1 MRRPR
6 TDIRPT
12 FGNPN
17 ANSTTIQPFP
27 QPSTNRFPPPTRTQP
42 TATQPQPFHNHFP
55 NYPATAFQPRT
66 NYREPQ
72 PVHNRPSTATQPRAN
87 HNHAS
92 IVFQSHSSRPKPS
105 DGRSRAWQTPTTQ
118 PSFGSNTKTTRFRL
132 NLPTSLIRQLQPLLI
147 NNSTSTTPRP
157 RHNRP
162 YPVLIKPFISP
173 SNLNHQF
180 NLDHQTKRRAR
191 PEDRALRFSHNRVIG
206 THTVMHTGRR
216 TSPNGEL
223 PRRRWWR

>member
-6 TDIRPT
+6 TGIRPT

-105 DGRSRAWQTPTTQ
+105 DGRSRAWQKPTTQ
-118 PSFGSNTKTTRFRL
+118 PSFVSNPRTTRFRL
-132 NLPTSLIRQLQPLLI
+132 N
-147 NNSTSTTPRP
+147 
-157 RHNRP
+157 
-162 YPVLIKPFISP
+162 
-173 SNLNHQF
+173 HQF
-180 NLDHQTKRRAR
+180 NLNHKKGGRAEAR
-191 PEDRALRFSHNRVIG
+191 PPWSPLVRQAVA
-206 THTVMHTGRR
+206 TVTVTGEEVYG
-216 TSPNGEL
+216 SP
-223 PRRRWWR
+223 